1 MLSMSIFN
9 LDRHSTATDT
19 AECPLCKSSVGKYRD
34 VDGVGYFECAGCD
47 FIFADPA
54 FLARID
60 AGENVRKYDETYW
73 ENELSSARQR
83 SFGSSLARSAEALL
97 YCRIPVERFIDI
109 GSGPGFLLDAL
120 STYLPSHSA
129 RFYGV
134 EKFPPNESERSR
146 HENYLCSDL
155 ADVGMQ
161 FECGVCIEV
170 IEHLTPTMA
179 ASLAI
184 AMASV
189 SKPGSLFLF
198 NTGLTDYVKHE
209 DPGYLDPY
217 ARGHITSWSERAARH
232 VFEKAGFVVHPL
244 PGKTWAFVV
253 EMPSRETELRGQF
266 RDRIWSALPANT
278 DLLSDRIMGNVMYI
292 LGLESA
298 RAY

>member
-1 MLSMSIFN
+1 MQQMSIFE
-9 LDRHSTATDT
+9 LARRSSAADT
-19 AECPLCKSSVGKYRD
+19 ARCPLCGSSAHKYRN
-34 VDGVGYFECAGCD
+34 VDGVDYFECMACD
-47 FIFADPA
+47 FIFADPDFIA
-54 FLARID
+54 KID

-73 ENELSSARQR
+73 VNELSSARQR

-120 STYLPSHSA
+120 STYLPTYSSQ
-129 RFYGV
+129 FYGV
-134 EKFPPNESERSR
+134 EKFPPQQSERSR
-146 HENYLCSDL
+146 HENYLCADL
-155 ADVGMQ
+155 ADVDLK

-170 IEHLTPTMA
+170 IEHLTPSMA
-179 ASLAI
+179 ANLAASI
-184 AMASV
+184 AAV

-198 NTGLTDYVKHE
+198 NTGLTDYVRHE

-217 ARGHITSWSERAARH
+217 IRGHITAWSVTAARR
-232 VFEKAGFVVHPL
+232 VFEKAGFMVHSL

-253 EMPSRETELRGQF
+253 EKPSAETELRGQF

-278 DLLSDRIMGNVMYI
+278 ALLSDPVMGNVMYI